1 MPKDNELSIFE
12 WGEII
17 GLHKGHYNPI
27 DISRILDIP
36 RITINDVIK
45 KWKEDEL
52 VSPASRPKRS
62 PILNDRDKWHLVQI
76 LKNDRQQSV
85 DEITEKFNE
94 LELKTS
100 SAYTIRHNLF
110 ELEYHGHAGIR
121 KPLVSESNRLKRFN

>member
-1 MPKDNELSIFE
+1 MPKGNELSIFE

-17 GLHKGHYNPI
+17 GLHKGYYNLT

-36 RITINDVIK
+36 KTTINDIIK

-52 VSPASRPKRS
+52 VSLAPQPGRP
-62 PILNDRDKWHLVQI
+62 PILNDRNKRHLVRI

-85 DEITEKFNE
+85 DKITEKFNE

-100 SAYTIRHNLF
+100 SAHTIHRNLF
-110 ELEYHGHAGIR
+110 ELGYHGHARIR
-121 KPLVSESNRLKRFN
+121 KPLVSESNHLKRFN